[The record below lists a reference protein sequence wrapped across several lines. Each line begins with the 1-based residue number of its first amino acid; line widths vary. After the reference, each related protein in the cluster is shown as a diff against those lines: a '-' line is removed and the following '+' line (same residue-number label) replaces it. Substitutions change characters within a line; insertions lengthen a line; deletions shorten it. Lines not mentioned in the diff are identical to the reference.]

1 MKTLGTITLAFVL
14 AFISGCNE
22 VQQQQAAPIQAP
34 PEKGNIF
41 LTVDFEKGQSLKY
54 KFVSNRNII
63 TDWGTSKQGSKTTRN
78 IKRSSERAEM
88 VFSYLPIE
96 VDPYGIT
103 IIEAK
108 CESVSVSRDGEGSSN
123 RDALKNLRGKTFT
136 LNVDSRGAI
145 QDYSSLRDLAYQIG
159 EKAFRSNS
167 GSRRIKEPDMVRDLI
182 ATQWFLWDSVSS
194 LENPAEG
201 IIEGQSWQS
210 QLSVPMP
217 MLVKKARDV
226 TYSLKE
232 VKEDGNG
239 KTAVIKS
246 EYTLAEP
253 IPKKWPLPYEGS
265 FMTSG
270 QFGFFTRYS
279 VLSLDGSGQQVF
291 NIDAG
296 RIESDRQNYTVEM
309 ETYFPMSLGNGE
321 TQNPKIKI
329 RQTITME
336 YLEN

>member
-1 MKTLGTITLAFVL
+1 LKALGTITLALVL
-14 AFISGCNE
+14 AFVSGCNE
-22 VQQQQAAPIQAP
+22 VQQQQTAPIQTA
-34 PEKGNIF
+34 PEKENVF

-54 KFVSNRNII
+54 KFVSHRSIT
-63 TDWGTSKQGSKTTRN
+63 TDWGKSKQGTKTTQN

-88 VFSYLPIE
+88 VFSYLPTE

-103 IIEAK
+103 IVEAK
-108 CESVSVSRDGEGSSN
+108 CESVSVSRDGEGASN

-159 EKAFRSNS
+159 EQAFRSNTS
-167 GSRRIKEPDMVRDLI
+167 SRIKDPDMVRDLI

-201 IIEGQSWQS
+201 VIEGQSWQS

-217 MLVKKARDV
+217 MLVKTARDV
-226 TYSLKE
+226 TYSLQE
-232 VKEDGNG
+232 VKEDENG

-265 FMTSG
+265 FMMSG
-270 QFGFFTRYS
+270 QFGFFTRYT
-279 VLSLDGSGQQVF
+279 VLSLDGSGQQIF
-291 NIDAG
+291 NIETG

-309 ETYFPMSLGNGE
+309 ETFFPMSLGNGE

-329 RQTITME
+329 RQSITME
-336 YLEN
+336 YLGN